1 MVNVN
6 VNQETV
12 KRSYTTILI
21 NLTFEFVKVV
31 HNTKGQERKKNALI
45 SCRKMYHYT
54 RYILLN
60 EETCKCV
67 CKLLLITN

>member
-12 KRSYTTILI
+12 KRSYTIILI

-31 HNTKGQERKKNALI
+31 HNTKGQGRKKKRYNFMSKDI
-45 SCRKMYHYT
+45 SLHTLYAS
-54 RYILLN
+54 
-60 EETCKCV
+60 
-67 CKLLLITN
+67 

>member
-12 KRSYTTILI
+12 NRSYPIILI

-45 SCRKMYHYT
+45 SCRKIYHCI
-54 RYILLN
+54 RYMLLN
-60 EETCKCV
+60 EGRR
-67 CKLLLITN
+67 NF

>member
-31 HNTKGQERKKNALI
+31 QNTKGQERKKNALI
-45 SCRKMYHYT
+45 SCRKIYHSI
-54 RYILLN
+54 RYMLLN
-60 EETCKCV
+60 EGRRNFSER
-67 CKLLLITN
+67 L